1 MRYEIWATP
10 EERLGGGG
18 PGRGGPPPPG
28 GHATVP
34 PKQIPHKEA
43 VLPLMDETDELAR
56 RVGAV
61 NTIVNREG
69 RLHGHNTDVGGFL
82 RALREDGGFD
92 PAGARVLVAR
102 GGGPGARRGS
112 PQRALSYSI

>member
-10 EERLGGGG
+10 EERLAEVFQGLRAPDRLG
-18 PGRGGPPPPG
+18 
-28 GHATVP
+28 ANVT
-34 PKQIPHKEA
+34 IPHKEA
-43 VLPLMDETDELAR
+43 VPPLMDESDERAR

-92 PAGARVLVAR
+92 PAGARVLVA
-102 GGGPGARRGS
+102 GARGAG
-112 PQRALSYSI
+112 RALRVSPIPARPPHV